1 MIPYTNNV
9 NEKSTFKV
17 FRDILIGV
25 NMGFLMEAHDGL
37 SAKIVQK
44 AGFKAIWGSGLS
56 ISTALGLRD
65 TNEASWSDVID
76 VVSRIHESSGLPVL
90 LDGDTGYGNFNNV
103 RQMVKRLCREQI
115 AAVCI
120 EDKVFPK
127 NNSFLDKGQELADIN
142 EFCGKICAAK
152 DAQTN
157 NDFSVITR
165 VEALI
170 AGRGMREAI
179 RRAEAYR
186 RAGADAILI
195 HSKKSNADEI
205 IYFMKEWTNR
215 LPVIIVPTKY
225 HTTPVDIFRKFG
237 VNLVIWANQ
246 NLRASLRAME
256 NVSRLIFKEQSISSM
271 EEKIATVEEIFSLL
285 NYKELEIAEIKYLPS
300 YANKKEG
307 CVYDNCNH

>member
-1 MIPYTNNV
+1 MPNINKGTQ
-9 NEKSTFKV
+9 ESSFTL
-17 FRDILIGV
+17 FRKMLVGQ
-25 NMGFLMEAHDGL
+25 NLEFLMEAHDGL
-37 SAKIVQK
+37 SAKIVKK

-76 VVSRIHESSGLPVL
+76 VVSRIYDSSGLPVL

-103 RQMVKRLCREQI
+103 RQLVKRLCREQI

-127 NNSFLDKGQELADIN
+127 NNSFLDKGQALADVN
-142 EFCGKICAAK
+142 EFCGKISAAK
-152 DAQTN
+152 DSQTN
-157 NDFSVITR
+157 DHFSVIAR

-170 AGRGMREAI
+170 AGLGMAEAI
-179 RRAEAYR
+179 RRADAYR
-186 RAGADAILI
+186 KAGADAILI

-205 IYFMKEWTNR
+205 LEFMGEWMNR

-225 HTTPVDIFRKFG
+225 HTTPVDVFRKLG
-237 VNLVIWANQ
+237 VNLVIWANH

-256 NVSRLIFKEQSISSM
+256 NVSRTIFQEQSISSM
-271 EEKIATVEEIFSLL
+271 EKKIASVEDIFTLF
-285 NYKELEIAEIKYLPS
+285 NYSELEKAEKKYLPFP
-300 YANKKEG
+300 NETNNLRT
-307 CVYDNCNH
+307 C